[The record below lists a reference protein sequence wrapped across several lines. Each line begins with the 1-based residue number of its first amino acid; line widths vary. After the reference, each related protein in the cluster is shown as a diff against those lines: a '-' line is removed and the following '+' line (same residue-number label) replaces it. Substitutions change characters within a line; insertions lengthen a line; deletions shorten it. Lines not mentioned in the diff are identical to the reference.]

1 VPKLYLVRHGKPLA
15 RFDQDLD
22 PGLDPVGHEQAK
34 AAALELRHLAPLALV
49 TSPLRRT
56 RETAAAFES
65 RFHVT
70 ARVEP
75 AVGEVKSP
83 TDDLAER
90 TAWLGEILRGQRG
103 WSELDD
109 ERQRWHAAV
118 LAGLLAI
125 TSDTVVTTHY
135 IAINAA
141 VGAATGDDRI
151 VNFRPD
157 FCSCTVLESDGTTL
171 QLIEL
176 GRQAETT
183 VK

>member
-1 VPKLYLVRHGKPLA
+1 VAKLYLVRHGKPMA
-15 RFDQDLD
+15 RYDQDHD
-22 PGLDPVGHEQAK
+22 PGLDEVGREQAR

-56 RETAAAFES
+56 RETAAEFEK
-65 RFHVT
+65 RFGVT

-75 AVGEVKSP
+75 AVGEVRSP

-90 TAWLGEILRGQRG
+90 TAWLGEILRGRRG
-103 WSELDD
+103 WSELDE
-109 ERQRWHAAV
+109 ERRRWRDGV
-118 LAGLLAI
+118 LAALLAI

-141 VGAATGDDRI
+141 VGAATGDDRV

-157 FCSCTVLESDGTTL
+157 FCSCTVLESDGEKL
-171 QLIEL
+171 ALVEV

-183 VK
+183 VR

>member
-1 VPKLYLVRHGKPLA
+1 
-15 RFDQDLD
+15 
-22 PGLDPVGHEQAK
+22 
-34 AAALELRHLAPLALV
+34 
-49 TSPLRRT
+49 
-56 RETAAAFES
+56 
-65 RFHVT
+65 VT

-83 TDDLAER
+83 TDELEER
-90 TAWLGEILRGQRG
+90 SAWLVEILRGRRG
-103 WSELDD
+103 WSELDGERRRWRD
-109 ERQRWHAAV
+109 EV
-118 LAGLLAI
+118 LAALLVI

-141 VGAATGDDRI
+141 VGTATGDDRV

-171 QLIEL
+171 RLIEL

>member
-1 VPKLYLVRHGKPLA
+1 VPNLYLVRHGKPLA
-15 RFDQDLD
+15 RYDQDLD
-22 PGLDPVGHEQAK
+22 PGLDPVGHEQAR

-49 TSPLRRT
+49 TSPLRRA
-56 RETAAAFES
+56 RETAAAFEN

-70 ARVEP
+70 GRVEP

-90 TAWLGEILRGQRG
+90 TAWLREILRRQRG

-109 ERQRWHAAV
+109 ERRRWRDGV
-118 LAGLLAI
+118 LDALLAI

-141 VGAATGDDRI
+141 VGAATGDDRVI
-151 VNFRPD
+151 SFRPD
-157 FCSCTVLESDGTTL
+157 FCSCTVLESDRSAL